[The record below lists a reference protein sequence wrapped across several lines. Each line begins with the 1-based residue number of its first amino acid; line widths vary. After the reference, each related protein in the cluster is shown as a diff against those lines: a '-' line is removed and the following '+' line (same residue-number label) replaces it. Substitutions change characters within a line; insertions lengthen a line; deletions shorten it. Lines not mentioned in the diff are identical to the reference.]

1 MNLVDLVKG
10 QLTPEVIGSLGSLIG
25 TNEAQTTTATAAAVP
40 AMLSGL
46 AKLAGTANGA
56 GQLASALG
64 GLDLGSLGNLAG
76 MLGGSNAS
84 RMADKGGSL
93 LGSLFGNSAT
103 SMIVE
108 TLASFLG
115 IKSGVARSLMSY
127 MAPVVL
133 GQIASQ
139 FKGKTIDAQG
149 VQSLFADQARN
160 ISAALPAGLSLGDFT
175 APHLASASKP
185 AQGDRRVEHHREP
198 EPSGFPSW
206 LPWLILPLLG
216 LGAWFLMSPKKAEV
230 KAPVVD
236 RTKVIERAPVERAPA
251 ARVEP
256 AATGL
261 ALPGELGDALKIG
274 KDLTGLF
281 GGLTTALGGVKDVAT
296 AEQAVPTLKDLGL
309 TLEALKG
316 STAALPAAGKA
327 SIKDMVGSNI
337 GGIRALVDTVMAI
350 PGVGDLLGPYIRPML
365 DTLGS
370 LGL

>member
-25 TNEAQTTTATAAAVP
+25 TNEAQTKTATAAAVP

-139 FKGKTIDAQG
+139 FKGKSIDAQG
-149 VQSLFADQARN
+149 LQSLFADQARN
-160 ISAALPAGLSLGDFT
+160 ISSAMPAGLSLGDFT
-175 APHLASASKP
+175 APQLASKP

-216 LGAWFLMSPKKAEV
+216 LGAWFLMKGDTK

-236 RTKVIERAPVERAPA
+236 RTKVIERAPAVQ
-251 ARVEP
+251 VEP

-261 ALPGELGDALKIG
+261 ALPTELGDALKIG

-281 GGLTTALGGVKDVAT
+281 GSLTTALGGVKDVAT

>member
-25 TNEAQTTTATAAAVP
+25 ANEAQTKTATAAAVP

-46 AKLAGTANGA
+46 AKLAGSANGA

-133 GQIASQ
+133 GQIAGQ
-139 FKGKTIDAQG
+139 FKGKSIDAQG
-149 VQSLFADQARN
+149 LQSLFADQARN
-160 ISAALPAGLSLGDFT
+160 ISSAMPAGLSLGDFT
-175 APHLASASKP
+175 APQLASKP
-185 AQGDRRVEHHREP
+185 AQGDRRGEQHREP

-206 LPWLILPLLG
+206 LPWLILPLLLG
-216 LGAWFLMSPKKAEV
+216 LAWFLWAPKAEV

-236 RTKVIERAPVERAPA
+236 RTKVIEQVGT
-251 ARVEP
+251 

-261 ALPGELGDALKIG
+261 EIPAEMGDALKIG
-274 KDLTGLF
+274 NDLTGLF
-281 GGLTTALGGVKDVAT
+281 GSLTTALGGVKDVAT

-327 SIKDMVGSNI
+327 SIKDMIGSNM
-337 GGIRALVDTVMAI
+337 GGIRALVKTVMAI
-350 PGVGDLLGPYIRPML
+350 PGVSDLLGPVVQPML
-365 DTLGS
+365 KTLEEF
-370 LGL
+370 GL

>member
-25 TNEAQTTTATAAAVP
+25 TNEAQTKTATAAAVP

-139 FKGKTIDAQG
+139 FKGKSIDAQG

-175 APHLASASKP
+175 APQLASKP

-198 EPSGFPSW
+198 EPAGFPSW

-236 RTKVIERAPVERAPA
+236 RTKVIERAPA

-337 GGIRALVDTVMAI
+337 GGIRSLVDTVMAI

-365 DTLGS
+365 DTLGA

>member
-25 TNEAQTTTATAAAVP
+25 TNEAQTKTATAAAVP

-139 FKGKTIDAQG
+139 FKGKSIDAQG

-175 APHLASASKP
+175 APQLASKP

-198 EPSGFPSW
+198 EPAGFPSW

-236 RTKVIERAPVERAPA
+236 RTKVIERAPA
-251 ARVEP
+251 AQVEP
-256 AATGL
+256 AANL
-261 ALPGELGDALKIG
+261 ALPAELGDALKIG

-337 GGIRALVDTVMAI
+337 GGIRSLVDTVMAI

-365 DTLGS
+365 DTLGA

>member
-25 TNEAQTTTATAAAVP
+25 TNEAQTKTATAAAVP

-133 GQIASQ
+133 GQIAGQ
-139 FKGKTIDAQG
+139 FKGKSIDAQG
-149 VQSLFADQARN
+149 LQSLFADQARN
-160 ISAALPAGLSLGDFT
+160 ISSAMPAGLSLGDFT
-175 APHLASASKP
+175 APQLASKP

-206 LPWLILPLLG
+206 LPWLILPLLLG
-216 LGAWFLMSPKKAEV
+216 LALFMWPKPKAEV

-236 RTKVIERAPVERAPA
+236 RTKVIEQIGT
-251 ARVEP
+251 

-261 ALPGELGDALKIG
+261 EIPAEMGDALKIG
-274 KDLTGLF
+274 NDLTGLF
-281 GGLTTALGGVKDVAT
+281 GSLTTALGGVKDVAT

-327 SIKDMVGSNI
+327 SIKDMIGSNM
-337 GGIRALVDTVMAI
+337 GGIRALVKTVMAI
-350 PGVGDLLGPYIRPML
+350 PGVGDLLGPVVQPML
-365 DTLGS
+365 KTLEEF
-370 LGL
+370 GL

>member
-25 TNEAQTTTATAAAVP
+25 TNEAQTKTATAAAVP

-139 FKGKTIDAQG
+139 FKGKSIDAQG
-149 VQSLFADQARN
+149 LQSLFADQARN
-160 ISAALPAGLSLGDFT
+160 ISSAMPAGLSLGDFT
-175 APHLASASKP
+175 APQLASASKP

-236 RTKVIERAPVERAPA
+236 RTKVIERAPA

-261 ALPGELGDALKIG
+261 ELPAELGDALKIG

-327 SIKDMVGSNI
+327 SIKDMVGANI
-337 GGIRALVDTVMAI
+337 GGIRSLVDTVMAI

-365 DTLGS
+365 DTLGA

>member
-25 TNEAQTTTATAAAVP
+25 ANEAQTKTATAAAVP

-115 IKSGVARSLMSY
+115 IKSGIARSLMSY

-139 FKGKTIDAQG
+139 FKGKSIDAQG

-160 ISAALPAGLSLGDFT
+160 ISAAMPAGLSLGDFT
-175 APHLASASKP
+175 APQLASKP

-216 LGAWFLMSPKKAEV
+216 LGAYFLLNQPAAKKAEV
-230 KAPVVD
+230 VVD
-236 RTKVIERAPVERAPA
+236 RTKVIERAPA
-251 ARVEP
+251 AQVEP

-261 ALPGELGDALKIG
+261 ELPAELGDALKIG

-327 SIKDMVGSNI
+327 SIKDMVGANI
-337 GGIRALVDTVMAI
+337 GGIRSLVDTVMAI

-365 DTLGS
+365 DTLGA